1 MARAD
6 VAHDLAD
13 VGVRSPFGLLSLFA
27 GDGADVRAYG
37 AGTTIQTDDRLALE
51 FSAPRAIFGRSSDEN
66 ARGLRGRATRATR
79 PPAVAEAFAA
89 ARPSDWR
96 DRGLMLLSADA
107 HTAAFED
114 LLRAARLDP
123 RDRLALEGLARA
135 AGAGQRVDEVDR
147 FFADLAS
154 ADQRNVPARLERSR
168 IAAARGDYTLAKRLV
183 VEAGKM
189 EPTNLTALEQLA
201 SVVADEQDVEGL
213 STVVAGLQTAAPN
226 APATLYYAASL
237 EFLKGNP
244 PKAAELAER
253 AIALRPNDH
262 RAYNLAGA
270 AHGALGHSDRAREA
284 FRAAVRASPED
295 PVAYVN
301 LGTLELQGANAAAA
315 GEYFADALTLD
326 PASALAR
333 EGLARALE
341 ILGDSRRAAAVRRG
355 T

>member
-1 MARAD
+1 
-6 VAHDLAD
+6 
-13 VGVRSPFGLLSLFA
+13 
-27 GDGADVRAYG
+27 VRAYG